1 MSQGA
6 SGFAAD
12 IDTPPLPGVSR
23 FIHTLDLNRYRNKQ
37 TLVRYVLN
45 SPVGWDEQSRTGRS
59 ARNVHRTPRSARGRT
74 GRWERGHVA
83 RRASAAGAS
92 VGEVFRLIRQ
102 GRAATRSDIGRLT
115 GLSRTAVTLRVTQLL
130 DKGLVVERAEGG
142 STGGRPPV
150 RLWFNTDGGTVLA
163 AALGASRAQLA
174 VCDLAG
180 TVLNEAEFGVDLADG
195 PEVLF
200 TNAVKY
206 LDQLLA
212 ESGRPR
218 DTLWGV
224 GVSVPGAVDVATGTS
239 LSPAVQPG
247 WGDVAVADYFTTRF
261 GVPTRVDNDVNVL
274 ALAEHRRHPDVD
286 DLLVVKASTGI
297 GAGLIAG
304 GRLQRGA
311 LGAAGELG
319 HTKVC
324 DAEDPEDAAC
334 RCGSTGCLEAVAGGR
349 AIAEACAELGR
360 PVSDAFG
367 VAELVRSGDPD
378 ALRLVRQAGRRIG
391 EVLAGAV
398 NLLNPGLIVVG
409 GDLAHAYEPLVAG
422 MREVIYQR
430 ATATATRTLRIE
442 PSEMHAR
449 TGIGACATL
458 VLDDVLSRRAVDAL
472 LC

>member
-1 MSQGA
+1 M
-6 SGFAAD
+6 
-12 IDTPPLPGVSR
+12 
-23 FIHTLDLNRYRNKQ
+23 
-37 TLVRYVLN
+37 
-45 SPVGWDEQSRTGRS
+45 
-59 ARNVHRTPRSARGRT
+59 
-74 GRWERGHVA
+74 A

-150 RLWFNTDGGTVLA
+150 RLRFHADGGTVLA

-180 TVLNEAEFGVDLADG
+180 TVLSETEFGVDLTDG
-195 PEVLF
+195 PEVLL

-206 LDQLLA
+206 LERLFA
-212 ESGRPR
+212 ESGRSR

-224 GVSVPGAVDVATGTS
+224 GVSVPGAIDVATGTS

-247 WGDVAVADYFTTRF
+247 WGDVAVADYFTSRF

-274 ALAEHRRHPDVD
+274 AIAEHRRHPDVD
-286 DLLVVKASTGI
+286 DLLVIKASTGI

-304 GRLQRGA
+304 RRLQRGA

-324 DAEDPEDAAC
+324 GADDIAC
-334 RCGSTGCLEAVAGGR
+334 HCGNTGCLEAVAGGR
-349 AIAEACAELGR
+349 ALATECAALGR
-360 PVSDAFG
+360 HVTDAFG
-367 VAELVRSGDPD
+367 VAEMVRSGDPE

-391 EVLAGAV
+391 EVIAGAV

-449 TGIGACATL
+449 AGIGACATL
-458 VLDDVLSRRAVDAL
+458 ILDDVLSRRAVDAL
-472 LC
+472 LS

>member
-1 MSQGA
+1 M
-6 SGFAAD
+6 
-12 IDTPPLPGVSR
+12 
-23 FIHTLDLNRYRNKQ
+23 
-37 TLVRYVLN
+37 
-45 SPVGWDEQSRTGRS
+45 
-59 ARNVHRTPRSARGRT
+59 
-74 GRWERGHVA
+74 A
-83 RRASAAGAS
+83 RRASAVGAS

-150 RLWFNTDGGTVLA
+150 RLRFHADGGTVLA

-180 TVLNEAEFGVDLADG
+180 TVLSETEFGVDLADG
-195 PEVLF
+195 PEVLL

-206 LDQLLA
+206 LERLFA
-212 ESGRPR
+212 ESGRSR

-224 GVSVPGAVDVATGTS
+224 GVSVPGAIDVATGTS

-274 ALAEHRRHPDVD
+274 AIAEHRRHPEVD
-286 DLLVVKASTGI
+286 DLLVIKASTGI

-319 HTKVC
+319 HTRVC
-324 DAEDPEDAAC
+324 DADDIAC
-334 RCGSTGCLEAVAGGR
+334 HCGNTGCLEAVAGGR
-349 AIAEACAELGR
+349 AIAAECAALGS
-360 PVSDAFG
+360 PIVDAFG
-367 VAELVRSGDPD
+367 VAELVRSGDPE
-378 ALRLVRQAGRRIG
+378 ALRLMRQAGRRIG
-391 EVLAGAV
+391 EVIAGAI

-449 TGIGACATL
+449 AGIGACATL
-458 VLDDVLSRRAVDAL
+458 ILDDVLSRHAVDTL
-472 LC
+472 LS

>member
-1 MSQGA
+1 M
-6 SGFAAD
+6 
-12 IDTPPLPGVSR
+12 
-23 FIHTLDLNRYRNKQ
+23 
-37 TLVRYVLN
+37 
-45 SPVGWDEQSRTGRS
+45 
-59 ARNVHRTPRSARGRT
+59 
-74 GRWERGHVA
+74 A

-102 GRAATRSDIGRLT
+102 GMAATRSDIGRLT

-130 DKGLVVERAEGG
+130 DKGLVVERAEGA

-150 RLWFNTDGGTVLA
+150 RLRFHADGGTVLA

-180 TVLNEAEFGVDLADG
+180 TVLTETEFAVDLADG
-195 PEVLF
+195 PDVLLS
-200 TNAVKY
+200 NAVKY

-218 DTLWGV
+218 DTLWGI
-224 GVSVPGAVDVATGTS
+224 GVSVPGAIDVVTGTS

-286 DLLVVKASTGI
+286 DLLVIKASTGI

-304 GRLQRGA
+304 RRLQRGA

-324 DAEDPEDAAC
+324 DADDVSC
-334 RCGSTGCLEAVAGGR
+334 HCGNTGCLEAVAGGR
-349 AIAEACAELGR
+349 VLAAECSALGR
-360 PVSDAFG
+360 PVTDAFG
-367 VAELVRSGDPD
+367 VAELVRSGDPE

-391 EVLAGAV
+391 EVIAGAV

-442 PSEMHAR
+442 PSELHAQA
-449 TGIGACATL
+449 GISACATL
-458 VLDDVLSRRAVDAL
+458 ILDDVLSRRAVDAL
-472 LC
+472 LS

>member
-1 MSQGA
+1 MNGPSTQ
-6 SGFAAD
+6 
-12 IDTPPLPGVSR
+12 
-23 FIHTLDLNRYRNKQ
+23 
-37 TLVRYVLN
+37 
-45 SPVGWDEQSRTGRS
+45 VGSV
-59 ARNVHRTPRSARGRT
+59 AK
-74 GRWERGHVA
+74 VA

-102 GRAATRSDIGRLT
+102 GKAATRSDIGRLT

-130 DKGLVVERAEGG
+130 DKGLVVERAEGV

-150 RLWFNTDGGTVLA
+150 RLRFNADGGTVLA

-180 TVLNEAEFGVDLADG
+180 TVLSETEFAVDLADG

-200 TNAVKY
+200 TTAVKY
-206 LDQLLA
+206 LDQLFA

-224 GVSVPGAVDVATGTS
+224 GVSVPGAIDVATGTS

-286 DLLVVKASTGI
+286 DLLVIKASTGI

-324 DAEDPEDAAC
+324 GAEDVAC
-334 RCGSTGCLEAVAGGR
+334 SCGNTGCLEAVAGGR
-349 AIAEACAELGR
+349 VIAADCAALGR
-360 PVSDAFG
+360 PVADAFG
-367 VAELVRSGDPD
+367 VAALVRSGDPE

-391 EVLAGAV
+391 EVIAGAV
-398 NLLNPGLIVVG
+398 NLLNPGMIVVG

-442 PSEMHAR
+442 PSEMHAQA
-449 TGIGACATL
+449 GIGACATL
-458 VLDDVLSRRAVDAL
+458 ILDDVLSRRAVDAML
-472 LC
+472 S

>member
-1 MSQGA
+1 M
-6 SGFAAD
+6 
-12 IDTPPLPGVSR
+12 
-23 FIHTLDLNRYRNKQ
+23 
-37 TLVRYVLN
+37 
-45 SPVGWDEQSRTGRS
+45 
-59 ARNVHRTPRSARGRT
+59 
-74 GRWERGHVA
+74 A

-150 RLWFNTDGGTVLA
+150 RLRFHADGGTVLA

-180 TVLNEAEFGVDLADG
+180 TVLSETEFGVDLGDG
-195 PEVLF
+195 PEVLL

-206 LDQLLA
+206 LERLLA
-212 ESGRPR
+212 ESGRSP

-224 GVSVPGAVDVATGTS
+224 GVSVPGAIDVATGTS

-274 ALAEHRRHPDVD
+274 AIAEHRRHPDVD
-286 DLLVVKASTGI
+286 DLLVIKASTGI

-319 HTKVC
+319 HTRVC
-324 DAEDPEDAAC
+324 DADDIVC
-334 RCGSTGCLEAVAGGR
+334 HCGNTGCLEAVAGGR
-349 AIAEACAELGR
+349 AIAAECAALGR
-360 PVSDAFG
+360 PIVDAFG
-367 VAELVRSGDPD
+367 VAELVRSGDPE
-378 ALRLVRQAGRRIG
+378 ALRLMRQAGRRIG
-391 EVLAGAV
+391 EVIAGAI

-422 MREVIYQR
+422 MREVVYQR

-449 TGIGACATL
+449 AGIGACATL
-458 VLDDVLSRRAVDAL
+458 ILDDVLSRRAVDTL
-472 LC
+472 LA